1 MEEILENGG
10 QATDGTPIGESSEP
24 NVEIDSE
31 LIEKALEAAEN
42 DASTDEDDEVSEYND
57 TATQFAELEEQV
69 AKLEEQNEEWSDKF
83 TRLYAEYDNYRKR
96 TAKEKAETY
105 QNASVKCIEDLLPV
119 IDSFE
124 RALGADC
131 TDDNFKNG
139 MQMIFG
145 QLKGFLNKMNVSEIE
160 ALGAEFDP
168 NFHNAIQQQEGTDY
182 AENHVCAVFQKGYM
196 LGDKLIRPAMVAV
209 AV

>member
-1 MEEILENGG
+1 MEDNNLSDVQENNDE
-10 QATDGTPIGESSEP
+10 QT
-24 NVEIDSE
+24 VEIDEE
-31 LIEKALEAAEN
+31 LIGKAL
-42 DASTDEDDEVSEYND
+42 DAVNSTEEEDEVSEYND

-69 AKLEEQNEEWSDKF
+69 AKLEEQNEEWSDKY

-96 TAKEKAETY
+96 TAKEKTETY

-119 IDSFE
+119 VDSFE
-124 RALGADC
+124 RALEADC
-131 TDDNFKNG
+131 ADENFKSG

-145 QLKGFLNKMNVSEIE
+145 QLKGFLDKMNVSEVE

-168 NFHNAIQQQEGTDY
+168 NYHNAIQQQEGTDY
-182 AENHVCAVFQKGYM
+182 ASNHVCAVYQKGYM

>member
-1 MEEILENGG
+1 MEENIPNEEFDETAEN
-10 QATDGTPIGESSEP
+10 IES
-24 NVEIDSE
+24 VDIDSE
-31 LIEKALEAAEN
+31 LIEKALEAET
-42 DASTDEDDEVSEYND
+42 STDEDDEVSEYND

-69 AKLEEQNEEWSDKF
+69 EKLEAQNEEWNDKF

-96 TAKEKAETY
+96 TAKEKTETY

-119 IDSFE
+119 VDSFE
-124 RALGADC
+124 RALEAECADE
-131 TDDNFKNG
+131 NFKNG

-145 QLKGFLNKMNVSEIE
+145 QIKGFLDKMNVSEIE

-182 AENHVCAVFQKGYM
+182 AENHVCAVYQKGYM

>member
-1 MEEILENGG
+1 MEDNNLNEELGDPEEN
-10 QATDGTPIGESSEP
+10 IES
-24 NVEIDSE
+24 VDIDSE
-31 LIEKALEAAEN
+31 LIEKALKAET
-42 DASTDEDDEVSEYND
+42 SSDEDDEVSEYND
-57 TATQFAELEEQV
+57 TATQFADLEEQV

-96 TAKEKAETY
+96 TAKEKTETY

-119 IDSFE
+119 VDSFE
-124 RALGADC
+124 RALEAEC
-131 TDDNFKNG
+131 TDENFKNG

-145 QLKGFLNKMNVSEIE
+145 QMKSFLSKMNVTEIE

-168 NFHNAIQQQEGTDY
+168 NFHNAIQQQEGTDF